1 MALRSAVRACGSVI
15 LAGALLVIWM
25 YSVTGGAA
33 RPHPQPS
40 SLAAG
45 PMPAP
50 AAGQAPGTRHRD
62 TGTRTSPRGDGAAS
76 GHTQP
81 LGHRPPASSP
91 TPGGTGHHST
101 PPATPSPGGPGV
113 PTSAELRA
121 ALLTAGQIP
130 GGTYTVMPSSS
141 AIGTGSLGTCAALS
155 AGGSG
160 VTAQASVFYTAGQA
174 GPYIE
179 EALLQDS
186 VSGAEQMV
194 SALTVAAQSCGAIP
208 LSVDGYDLLVT
219 LQSEPSPPIGDQA
232 AAVAV
237 DVRLSGGSVTL
248 HVADI
253 AAVRVGGTV
262 IEVTNGGYPLDGAL
276 TAEVTSDAYDKVVA
290 ARW

>member
-1 MALRSAVRACGSVI
+1 MTLRPAVRVCGSLI
-15 LAGALLVIWM
+15 LAVALLVIWM
-25 YSVTGGAA
+25 YSVTGAA
-33 RPHPQPS
+33 RLNPQSS
-40 SLAAG
+40 SLPGG
-45 PMPAP
+45 PTPAP
-50 AAGQAPGTRHRD
+50 AVGQAPGTHRH
-62 TGTRTSPRGDGAAS
+62 TGAGTTPRGHGPAS

-81 LGHRPPASSP
+81 LGHRPPTSSP

-101 PPATPSPGGPGV
+101 PPATPSPGNPGV
-113 PTSAELRA
+113 PTSAELQA

-141 AIGTGSLGTCAALS
+141 VIGTGSLGTCAALS
-155 AGGSG
+155 AGGAG

-186 VSGAEQMV
+186 VRGAEQMV
-194 SALTVAAQSCGAIP
+194 SALTVAAQSCGPIP
-208 LSVDGYDLLVT
+208 LSVDGYNLLVT
-219 LQSEPSPPIGDQA
+219 LQAESFPAIGDQA

-237 DVRLSGGSVTL
+237 NVRLAGGSVTL

-253 AAVRVGGTV
+253 AAVRLGGTV
-262 IEVTNGGYPLDGAL
+262 IEVTNGGYPLAGAL
-276 TAEVTSDAYDKVVA
+276 TSEATSDAYDKVAA